1 MMQIYSRNKTPENKL
16 LILNEGGSRAGKT
29 WDTFFFLIAFCDQNR
44 NRGLEIYILRD
55 TLTNCKDFTL
65 KDFYGVLSACDLIN
79 EIKIFNPAKPDF
91 NVWGNQIHF
100 RGMDD
105 EANAE
110 GYPSD
115 IIFINEILETRESKV
130 NGLLMRCRLLFI
142 ADWNPKLTK
151 HWIFKKEGQ
160 PNTFF
165 THTTYKNNKYLQKA
179 VITTIE
185 SYNPD
190 IPENVINGT
199 ADEFRWKVYG
209 LGLRAANE
217 ATVFKK
223 WESFKDF
230 PTGYDL
236 RVFGLDFGFT
246 NDPTTLIELVINKK
260 DLYCKEHLY
269 QTGLLN
275 SDLYAKIKDIVGQ
288 DHYVVADTN
297 EPKSIIELQQMGLPI
312 IDAVKG
318 PDSRRYG
325 IAKIL
330 QYNLFIHEN
339 SLNLRDEILNC
350 RYMTDKN
357 GNVLNIPIDKKDHC
371 IDPIRY
377 ALTKF
382 YL

>member
-1 MMQIYSRNKTPENKL
+1 MQIYSRNKTPENKL
-16 LILNEGGSRAGKT
+16 LILNEGGSRSSKT
-29 WDTFFFLIAFCDQNR
+29 WDTFHFLLAFCDKNR
-44 NRGLEIYILRD
+44 GKGLEIYVLRD

-65 KDFYGVLSACDLIN
+65 KDFMGVLAVCGLTN

-91 NVWGNQIHF
+91 NVWGNWIHF

-115 IIFINEILETRESKV
+115 ILFINEILETRKSKV
-130 NGLLMRCRLLFI
+130 DGLLMRCRKLFI

-151 HWIFKKEGQ
+151 HWVFNMEGQ
-160 PNTFF
+160 PDTFF
-165 THTTYKNNKYLQKA
+165 THTTYKNNKYLQQS
-179 VITTIE
+179 VIRTIE

-190 IPENVINGT
+190 IPENVLNNT

-209 LGLRAANE
+209 LGLRACNE

-223 WESFKDF
+223 WQPFTEFPQSFDF
-230 PTGYDL
+230 K
-236 RVFGLDFGFT
+236 VFGLDFGFI
-246 NDPTTLIELVINKK
+246 NDPTTLIEIIINNKK
-260 DLYCKEHLY
+260 LYCKEHLY
-269 QTGLLN
+269 KTGLLN
-275 SDLYAKIKDIVGQ
+275 TELYLIIKDIVGQ
-288 DHYVVADTN
+288 DNYVVADTN

-312 IDAVKG
+312 IEAVKG
-318 PDSRRYG
+318 PDSRRHG

-330 QYNLFIHEN
+330 QYELFIHKD

-350 RYMTDKN
+350 RYMIDRN
-357 GNVLNIPIDKKDHC
+357 GNTLNVPVDKKDHC